1 MKRMERLRRQERNLQ
16 FLEDVSV
23 LNGLLIFLM
32 ALIFLMDIARY
43 QWLLL
48 ILITLGILLNLTLA
62 LTEFLRKRWI
72 SSVTALLLSAG
83 LSAALVYLGFF

>member
-1 MKRMERLRRQERNLQ
+1 MEKLHRQERNLQ

-48 ILITLGILLNLTLA
+48 ILMILGILLNLTLA
-62 LTEFLRKRWI
+62 LTEFIRKRWI
-72 SSVTALLLSAG
+72 SSVIALLLAVG

>member
-1 MKRMERLRRQERNLQ
+1 MEKLRRQERNLQ
-16 FLEDVSV
+16 FLEDVSI

-48 ILITLGILLNLTLA
+48 ILMTLGILMNLTLA
-62 LTEFLRKRWI
+62 LTEFLKKRRV
-72 SSVTALLLSAG
+72 SSVIALLVAAG
-83 LSAALVYLGFF
+83 LLAALIYLGFF

>member
-1 MKRMERLRRQERNLQ
+1 MKRMEKLHRQERNLQ

-48 ILITLGILLNLTLA
+48 ILMILGILLNLTLA
-62 LTEFLRKRWI
+62 LTEFIRKRWI
-72 SSVTALLLSAG
+72 SSVIALLLAVG